1 MRLLIA
7 AAALALIA
15 TPALADPTI
24 PTNEIITNAID
35 KYIRPSFA
43 QFETDTAAL
52 KVGMATLCAAP
63 SAGAVSAA
71 QDEFKTVVTSYSRI
85 EFLHFGPLT
94 IGNRAEQ
101 LLFWPDTK
109 GIALK
114 QVQQVLGQQD
124 AAAASADTL
133 KDKSVALQG
142 LSALEFVLFGTGSE
156 TLAAADGA
164 YRCSYGSAV
173 AMLINTR
180 ATTLNTEWQ
189 DKSPNGPE
197 AHMLNPQPDADDY
210 RTQKEVLEKLS
221 GALVVGT
228 DIIRD
233 QRITPIIGAA
243 TGSPKPRSALFWRSG
258 QTVPSLTANVQGLKD
273 FFVAANFHDAVKGN
287 LWISNGAIFEFDN
300 ALSALAKLNGP
311 LDQLV
316 TQPAAMQQ
324 LDYLVNITRVT
335 DTLLGDNLSGALG
348 LTLGFSL
355 LDGD

>member
-1 MRLLIA
+1 MRLLLA
-7 AAALALIA
+7 AAFALIA
-15 TPALADPTI
+15 VPAFADPTI
-24 PTNEIITNAID
+24 PTNDIISGAITN
-35 KYIRPSFA
+35 YIRPSFA
-43 QFETDTAAL
+43 QFDTDTGAL
-52 KVGMATLCAAP
+52 KTSMATLCATP
-63 SAGAVSAA
+63 SAGAFASAQTA
-71 QDEFKTVVTSYSRI
+71 FKTVVISYSRI
-85 EFLHFGPLT
+85 EFLHLGPLT

-114 QVQQVLGQQD
+114 QVQQVLGQKD
-124 AAAASADTL
+124 PAAASANTL

-156 TLAAADGA
+156 TLGTTDGA

-173 AMLINTR
+173 ATLINGLA
-180 ATTLNTEWQ
+180 ATLDTEWQ
-189 DKSPNGPE
+189 DKTPNGPE

-233 QRITPIIGAA
+233 QRIAPIIGAA

-258 QTVPSLTANVQGLKD
+258 LTVPSLAANFQGLKD

-287 LWISNGAIFEFDN
+287 LWIANGAIFEFDN
-300 ALSALAKLNGP
+300 ALSTLGKLDGP
-311 LDQLV
+311 IDQITANADDLK
-316 TQPAAMQQ
+316 Q
-324 LDYLVNITRVT
+324 LSYLVNITRVT